1 MAISELLVVNDNI
14 RKMIVNHERSK
25 VIQEEAMK
33 NGMKTLWQDG
43 LAKVAAGVTSLN
55 ELERVTDME

>member
-1 MAISELLVVNDNI
+1 MV
-14 RKMIVNHERSK
+14 VNHERSK
-25 VIQEEAMK
+25 VIQQEAMK